1 MNFGKMRLP
10 IPQNIAI
17 EDSGLELRIDMFCK
31 IFIIVN
37 ELDKSLTLILHRP
50 EILNSN
56 SFPSSSQVSVS
67 SSCIQILLD

>member
-37 ELDKSLTLILHRP
+37 ELDKSANFDFT
-50 EILNSN
+50 ST
-56 SFPSSSQVSVS
+56 
-67 SSCIQILLD
+67 